1 MVIQVLIPK
10 EKAKPI
16 SWMKVKDEQERL
28 ACARVLMDSI
38 SAFINDD
45 TIDEQING
53 GAGPGNT
60 ADYNTKLSPEQVEKN
75 IKAGLGALGI
85 STVIEPADLELYRS
99 YLYPPLSMPEKPEV
113 VVSLLDLNSGSGNT
127 EMTRYMEGRVAIRAM
142 CPDGIERWHLL
153 SAPVANVFICWMG
166 LPWGWPKYL
175 ADEITVTP
183 TKAEVLYEGEVR
195 LSMELTP
202 GGVDEATEK
211 ELKERG
217 GFERSKGGIVTFQLY
232 KGGRLLVGGGPD
244 KGDEGVKV
252 VEWQAG
258 KVKVY
263 VKPTEPWAGLI
274 PANSVT
280 PGVYQWTTNIG
291 GVDGVRRKI
300 AKIVG

>member
-99 YLYPPLSMPEKPEV
+99 YMYPPLSMPEKPEV
-113 VVSLLDLNSGSGNT
+113 VVTMLDIAPRGDD
-127 EMTRYMEGRVAIRAM
+127 MTRYQEGRVALKAM
-142 CPDGIERWHLL
+142 CPDDKEGWFII
-153 SAPVANVFICWMG
+153 SAPVVNLFICWSG
-166 LPWGWPKYL
+166 LPSGWPKYL
-175 ADEITVTP
+175 ADEITMTP
-183 TKAEVLYEGEVR
+183 TKVEVLYEGEVR

-202 GGVDEATEK
+202 GAVDEATEK

-217 GFERSKGGIVTFQLY
+217 SFENEC
-232 KGGRLLVGGGPD
+232 RLLFHPHKGSAILVRGFTRGGED
-244 KGDEGVKV
+244 KVL
-252 VEWQAG
+252 EWQTG
-258 KVKVY
+258 MVKVY
-263 VKPTEPWAGLI
+263 MRPQDPWAGLI

-280 PGVYQWTTNIG
+280 PGVYL
-291 GVDGVRRKI
+291 RRINTVTGDSMAQKI
-300 AKIVG
+300 RG